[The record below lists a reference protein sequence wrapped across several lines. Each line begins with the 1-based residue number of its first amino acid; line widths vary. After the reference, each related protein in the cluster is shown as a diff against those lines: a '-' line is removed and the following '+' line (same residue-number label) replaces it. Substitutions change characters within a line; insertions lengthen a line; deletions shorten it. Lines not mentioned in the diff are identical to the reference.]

1 LIATAICL
9 SDIDIGTKRSLE
21 FLHMR
26 PALLMVAILCL
37 GSIHAQ
43 AQSAAPAD
51 HSSNP
56 KSSDSA
62 KPELQDVK
70 PEPHSGANPLTLKSV
85 GPSSPEETARITAKS
100 LADEKSKESSGQ
112 SVDKRDQGKGQAAD
126 QNKPDDA
133 VVEFHAAGSGSGDS
147 GTAPAVIRDQASKS
161 ALKHVH
167 GDLYGSRSGI
177 GHADGG
183 SAGATSKS
191 GKTSIY
197 VESDQM
203 RSTVPPPQ

>member
-1 LIATAICL
+1 M
-9 SDIDIGTKRSLE
+9 GPKRSLE

-26 PALLMVAILCL
+26 PVLLTVAILCFGCIL
-37 GSIHAQ
+37 AR
-43 AQSAAPAD
+43 AQSGASAD
-51 HSSNP
+51 HSSSP

-62 KPELQDVK
+62 EPELQDVK

-100 LADEKSKESSGQ
+100 LADQKSKENSGHAVENKDQ
-112 SVDKRDQGKGQAAD
+112 SRSQSTG
-126 QNKPDDA
+126 QNKADDA
-133 VVEFHAAGSGSGDS
+133 VMEFHAAGSGSGNS
-147 GTAPAVIRDQASKS
+147 GTAPAVIHDQGNKS

-167 GDLYGSRSGI
+167 GDLYGAKSGI

-191 GKTSIY
+191 GKTAIY
-197 VESDQM
+197 VESDQT